1 MYPELFHI
9 GPIAIRSYGLMM
21 ALAFFAAVLYVWRVA
36 LRDGKPFERFLTIAY
51 IMIFGGII
59 GARLFYVLLHLEEF
73 AGNWTSSFN
82 PFGSDKFGIAG
93 LNVYGGVIV
102 AIIGT
107 FVYCRWRKISTLE
120 VFDYF
125 SPAFGLGLGI
135 ARIGCFLNGCCFGTP
150 TDLPWG
156 VSFPLGSIPYAV
168 YFDAPLHPS
177 QLYTSLYG
185 FGLFFLL
192 HFMMK
197 RRRFVGQI
205 VALLFMIEAVFRFA
219 IEYVRY
225 YEEEMHLHVSG
236 LDTTYNQVMS
246 LALFLLGLG
255 IYIYQWKKR
264 GHSTF

>member
-1 MYPELFHI
+1 MYPELFHL
-9 GPIAIRSYGLMM
+9 GPITIRSYGVML
-21 ALAFFAAVLYVWRVA
+21 AVAFFASVLYVKYVA
-36 LRDGKPFERFLTIAY
+36 SRDNKPFERFLTIAY

-59 GARLFYVLLHLEEF
+59 GARLFYVLFHLEEF
-73 AGNWTSSFN
+73 ASNWTASFN
-82 PFGSDKFGIAG
+82 PFASHEFGIAG

-107 FVYCRWRKISTLE
+107 FVYCRWRKMSTLE

-125 SPAFGLGLGI
+125 SPAFVLGLGI
-135 ARIGCFLNGCCFGTP
+135 ARIGCLLNGCCFGTP
-150 TDLPWG
+150 TGLPWG
-156 VSFPLGSIPYAV
+156 ISFPLGSIPYAV
-168 YFDAPLHPS
+168 YFDTPLHPS

-197 RRRFVGQI
+197 RKRFVGQI

-225 YEEEMHLHVSG
+225 YEEAMHFHLGEIHP
-236 LDTTYNQVMS
+236 TYNQAISIV
-246 LALFLLGLG
+246 LFLLGLG